1 MFHHIVHANDG
12 SENSLTALRTAIE
25 LAAVAD
31 TGLDVLFVEDIAPRT
46 GMIADVTAH
55 ETEERR
61 HIGRHKALAERIA
74 ARSGVTL
81 KTHVFTGHPVGHIV
95 AFTREAKADLL
106 VIGAT
111 EHADLWE
118 HLFGRRSDRMTH
130 KVDCSVL
137 IVREG
142 GHDAA

>member
-1 MFHHIVHANDG
+1 MFHRIVHANDG
-12 SENSLTALRTAIE
+12 SENSLTALRAAVD
-25 LAAVAD
+25 LAALAH
-31 TGLDVLFVEDIAPRT
+31 TGLDVVFIEELNPPSGLMRHVEARE
-46 GMIADVTAH
+46 ADQ
-55 ETEERR
+55 RR
-61 HIGRHKALAERIA
+61 HIGARKALAEKIA
-74 ARSGVTL
+74 ARSNVAL
-81 KTHVFTGHPVGHIV
+81 SAHVFMGHPVGHIV
-95 AFTREAKADLL
+95 EFTREAKADLL

-130 KVDCSVL
+130 KVGCSVL

>member
-1 MFHHIVHANDG
+1 MFHRIVHANDG
-12 SENSLTALRTAIE
+12 SENSLSALRVAIE
-25 LAAVAD
+25 LAALAD
-31 TGLDVLFVEDIAPRT
+31 TGLDILFVEDIMPRS
-46 GMIADVTAH
+46 GMIGDVASH
-55 ETEERR
+55 EAEQRR
-61 HIGRHKALAERIA
+61 HIARRKALAGKIA
-74 ARSGVTL
+74 AHADVALT
-81 KTHVFTGHPVGHIV
+81 THIFAGHPVAHIV
-95 AFTREAKADLL
+95 EFTHEVEADLL

-130 KVDCSVL
+130 KAGCSVL

>member
-55 ETEERR
+55 ETED
-61 HIGRHKALAERIA
+61 A
-74 ARSGVTL
+74 AISAGT
-81 KTHVFTGHPVGHIV
+81 
-95 AFTREAKADLL
+95 
-106 VIGAT
+106 
-111 EHADLWE
+111 
-118 HLFGRRSDRMTH
+118 RRSPSGSRRDR
-130 KVDCSVL
+130 VS
-137 IVREG
+137 R
-142 GHDAA
+142 

>member
-1 MFHHIVHANDG
+1 MFRRIVHANDG
-12 SENSLTALRTAIE
+12 SENSLMALRAAVD
-25 LAAVAD
+25 LAALAG
-31 TGLDVLFVEDIAPRT
+31 TNLDVLFIEEMIPPSSLMRDVEARE
-46 GMIADVTAH
+46 AD
-55 ETEERR
+55 ERR
-61 HIGRHKALAERIA
+61 HIGARKALAEKVAQRA
-74 ARSGVTL
+74 NVTVA
-81 KTHVFTGHPVGHIV
+81 THVFTGHAVANIV
-95 AFTREAKADLL
+95 EFTREANADLL

-111 EHADLWE
+111 THADLWE